1 MIKKLFKIY
10 EGLEKE
16 IYVLAIAKLVNALGY
31 FVFPFLSLYLTGNLN
46 ISVAIVG
53 IILAVINTISIPMTL
68 LGGLLCK
75 KCNNKAV
82 AILPQLCSAICFFIV
97 VFVNNV
103 AAKIFFSGLGFSVS
117 CVSQPAIDACLGNKC
132 NSDKKTNAFS
142 LVYFAQ
148 NVGFGMGSVVAG
160 TIFKINPNII
170 FIVDAITTIISCIIL
185 YLFLANDYIYSDGK
199 TNNDEGVKKNKLFV
213 DYNKKEFFVLLILN
227 AIAYGQIQFLLPL
240 YLKEYLGSN
249 STVFY
254 GFLVGLNSVLVIFLS
269 PIVTQIFGQR
279 KLSKTLFF
287 GEFVFAVGYLT
298 YGISLNKL
306 SLLIAMFIFT
316 LGEVLFSVCYM
327 PYLVQ
332 DVNKNQVGMI
342 SSVANSFY
350 KAGSILSPL
359 VGGLIIS
366 FIGYRKSWMIV
377 SGFLCIGCM
386 IMRILIKENNE

>member
-1 MIKKLFKIY
+1 
-10 EGLEKE
+10 
-16 IYVLAIAKLVNALGY
+16 
-31 FVFPFLSLYLTGNLN
+31 
-46 ISVAIVG
+46 
-53 IILAVINTISIPMTL
+53 
-68 LGGLLCK
+68 
-75 KCNNKAV
+75 
-82 AILPQLCSAICFFIV
+82 
-97 VFVNNV
+97 
-103 AAKIFFSGLGFSVS
+103 
-117 CVSQPAIDACLGNKC
+117 
-132 NSDKKTNAFS
+132 
-142 LVYFAQ
+142 
-148 NVGFGMGSVVAG
+148 
-160 TIFKINPNII
+160 
-170 FIVDAITTIISCIIL
+170 
-185 YLFLANDYIYSDGK
+185 
-199 TNNDEGVKKNKLFV
+199 
-213 DYNKKEFFVLLILN
+213 
-227 AIAYGQIQFLLPL
+227 